1 MHKYQ
6 IVSKRCQSGMEFS
19 LFTLSSSLF
28 QAFVFSSLCCS
39 GLSQWLHWDNKS
51 CFQSHVKPSVLAE
64 PSALTANPAERL
76 GGKSLDWDV
85 TIPVGIRRLWFPFF
99 LLRAQQMSACWHL
112 EGMSSFS
119 VSLLGSVLLSKRIK
133 MIHLKQQLCLV
144 HDLLECS
151 FNSSDALCPGW
162 SLPALCI
169 RVTEARLGQEW
180 AVARSFVELQFCIVI
195 GP

>member
-76 GGKSLDWDV
+76 GGKSLDWGV

-119 VSLLGSVLLSKRIK
+119 VSLLGSVLLSKHNVLKWSIWSSSCVLY
-133 MIHLKQQLCLV
+133 MIYL
-144 HDLLECS
+144 S
-151 FNSSDALCPGW
+151 
-162 SLPALCI
+162 
-169 RVTEARLGQEW
+169 ARLTPVVLCAQAGACLPCASEW
-180 AVARSFVELQFCIVI
+180 LKP
-195 GP
+195 G